1 MDYAEKYIIIRL
13 YRILF
18 CPLTTDDE
26 DKDLAVQTRI
36 RSLHW
41 INVHLLD
48 AQINELQGNVGE
60 FVEKAITCESIILL
74 KFPSTVSTVI
84 SLAAIIE
91 MDSKKA
97 PQDKLDC
104 IVRCSKFIFEA
115 LRESKGAPASAD
127 EFLPALIYVV
137 LKANPPLLQSNIQF
151 ITRFANPNRL
161 MSGEAGYYF
170 TNLVGLLP
178 IFCF

>member
-1 MDYAEKYIIIRL
+1 
-13 YRILF
+13 
-18 CPLTTDDE
+18 
-26 DKDLAVQTRI
+26 
-36 RSLHW
+36 
-41 INVHLLD
+41 
-48 AQINELQGNVGE
+48 
-60 FVEKAITCESIILL
+60 
-74 KFPSTVSTVI
+74 
-84 SLAAIIE
+84 

-97 PQDKLDC
+97 PQDKLEC
-104 IVRCSKFIFEA
+104 IVRCSKSIFEA

-170 TNLVGLLP
+170 TNLVGFLNFEYAFHYFKSVFSTVLCGFLHRELECRFAEHAP
-178 IFCF
+178 RGV